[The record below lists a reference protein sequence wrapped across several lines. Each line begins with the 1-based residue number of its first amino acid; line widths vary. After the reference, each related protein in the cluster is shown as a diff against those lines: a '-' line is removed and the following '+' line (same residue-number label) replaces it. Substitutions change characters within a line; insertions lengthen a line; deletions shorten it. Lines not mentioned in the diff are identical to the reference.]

1 MTVNTSCT
9 AFGIPGSLPKEGR
22 LVLQLTEPP
31 TDAQTSQTAAA
42 SADPNRARLDRM
54 LFARRAAGDERARD
68 ELIRR
73 FLPLARSLARRY
85 EQSVEPLDDLV
96 QVASMGLVKA
106 IDRYEPGRGC
116 AFSSYAVPTIVGEL
130 KRHFRDRTWTVRPP
144 RALQELT
151 LRVDDAS
158 SRLSQRL
165 DRAPTVSELAAEV
178 GRSEEDVLDALQA
191 RTARGAL
198 SLHAT
203 VGGPDEEAELQDT
216 VGASDEGYARAETRA
231 LLDSLLN
238 GLTPRSRTVV
248 RLRFEEDLTQ
258 AEIGALLG
266 VSQMQIS
273 RIIRQALGRL
283 RLVAAEHSVS

>member
-1 MTVNTSCT
+1 M
-9 AFGIPGSLPKEGR
+9 P
-22 LVLQLTEPP
+22 QLTERP
-31 TDAQTSQTAAA
+31 TDAHASPSTTAAA
-42 SADPNRARLDRM
+42 DPDRARLDRV

-68 ELIRR
+68 ELIER

-106 IDRYEPGRGC
+106 VDRYEPGRGC

-151 LRVDDAS
+151 LRVDAAAA
-158 SRLSQRL
+158 RLSQQL

-178 GRSEEDVLDALQA
+178 GAGDEDVMDALQA

-198 SLHAT
+198 SLHAP
-203 VGGPDEEAELQDT
+203 VGRPDEEVELQDT
-216 VGASDEGYARAETRA
+216 MGAGDDGYARAETRA
-231 LLDSLLN
+231 LLDSLLS
-238 GLTPRSRTVV
+238 GLSPRARVV
-248 RLRFEEDLTQ
+248 LRLRFEEDLTQ

-273 RIIRQALGRL
+273 RIIRQSLVRL
-283 RLVAAEHSVS
+283 RLIADERSAG